1 MIKKK
6 LVVANGTWEDKQTGK
21 ERTKWVNIGALHEH
35 EGKHYITLD
44 RHINLAGLVHREGD
58 DRVFANLFDP
68 EPYQGNGAA
77 KPKPQDEVAEAFD
90 DAIPF

>member
-6 LVVANGTWEDKQTGK
+6 LVVANGSYTNKAGDEKT
-21 ERTKWVNIGALHEH
+21 RWVNVGALHEH
-35 EGKHYITLD
+35 EGRHYITLD
-44 RHINLAGLVHREGD
+44 RHINLAGLEHREGD
-58 DRVFANLFDP
+58 NRVFANLFDP

-77 KPKPQDEVAEAFD
+77 QPKPQGEVAEGFD